1 MGRLL
6 PETIKEILEKH
17 SQGVPVQ
24 QIAKEYSVDGS
35 TVRYHVERFERGY
48 SNTSKFY
55 LVVQKV
61 QKVCHHPSFKCL
73 VCGVAHDSIHRR
85 ELEQIGQLTA
95 RVKELETILARYGNE
110 EK

>member
-6 PETIKEILEKH
+6 PETIKEILLKH
-17 SQGVPVQ
+17 SQGLEVAKL
-24 QIAKEYSVDGS
+24 AKEYSVDRS
-35 TVRYHVERFERGY
+35 TIVYHVQKFERGY
-48 SNTSKFY
+48 STTDKAF
-55 LVVQKV
+55 LEIRQV

-85 ELEQIGQLTA
+85 ELEQIGQLSA
-95 RVKELETILARYGNE
+95 RVKELETILARYENE